1 MGIAS
6 NKYNLFSLSCPPFP
20 PTNLPVI
27 ISRHNCTPT
36 KMKPTFALLSLS
48 ALPLSTAWEFTW
60 RDSSGK
66 ATTEEG
72 TGPSECIVID
82 HAKGQLFVMD
92 GEGEKNINMLLFKND
107 KCEGEPA
114 GMATESFAKEASV
127 DLKGFQVVEYGSS
140 ESGSGNAT
148 TTETTTGSDADGTVT
163 LPTVSSTSTSTSTDD
178 EDEDGTVTLPTVS
191 ATTTATT
198 TDESSTAEPT
208 TTTATESGSDSET
221 SSTEPTSTESAG
233 AEEEPTPT
241 GASSRLAPISLAGL
255 AAVILGAVAGGF

>member
-1 MGIAS
+1 
-6 NKYNLFSLSCPPFP
+6 
-20 PTNLPVI
+20 
-27 ISRHNCTPT
+27 
-36 KMKPTFALLSLS
+36 MKPTLALLSLS
-48 ALPLSTAWEFTW
+48 ALPLATAWELTW

-66 ATTEEG
+66 AATEEG
-72 TGPSECIVID
+72 TGPSECI
-82 HAKGQLFVMD
+82 
-92 GEGEKNINMLLFKND
+92 NINMLLFKND

-140 ESGSGNAT
+140 ETGSGNAT
-148 TTETTTGSDADGTVT
+148 TTKTTTDGDADGTVT

-178 EDEDGTVTLPTVS
+178 EDGDDNEDEDGTVTLPTVS

-208 TTTATESGSDSET
+208 TTTAMESGSDSET

-233 AEEEPTPT
+233 AEEPTPT

-255 AAVILGAVAGGF
+255 AAVVLGAVAGGF

>member
-1 MGIAS
+1 
-6 NKYNLFSLSCPPFP
+6 
-20 PTNLPVI
+20 
-27 ISRHNCTPT
+27 
-36 KMKPTFALLSLS
+36 MKPTLALLSLS
-48 ALPLSTAWEFTW
+48 VLPLSTAWEFTW

-72 TGPSECIVID
+72 TGPSECIAID

-92 GEGEKNINMLLFKND
+92 GEGEENINMLLFKND

-114 GMATESFAKEASV
+114 GMATESYAKEASV

-140 ESGSGNAT
+140 GSGSGNAT
-148 TTETTTGSDADGTVT
+148 TTKSTTASDADGTVT
-163 LPTVSSTSTSTSTDD
+163 LPTVSATSTSTSTDD
-178 EDEDGTVTLPTVS
+178 EDGDDEDGTVTLPTVS

-198 TDESSTAEPT
+198 TDGSSTAEPT

-255 AAVILGAVAGGF
+255 AAVVLGAVAGGF